1 MFCAAKLQKS
11 LEFKVESLEK
21 FVYLQQIYYKTNKSM
36 KGIVLAGGSGTRLYP
51 ITKGV
56 SKQLIPIFDKPMIYY
71 PISTLML
78 AGIREILIIST
89 PYDLPAFKRLLG
101 TGEDLG
107 VRFEYAEQP
116 SPDGLAQAFII
127 GEEFIGDDCACLV
140 LGDNIFYGSG
150 FTGMLKQAV
159 ANAEQNGQATVFGY
173 WVNDPERYGVAEFD
187 ENGNCLSIE
196 EKPAKPKSNYA
207 VVGLYFYPNSVVE
220 IAKNIKPS
228 ARGELEI
235 TTVNQEYL
243 NAHNLHVQT
252 LQRGF
257 AWLDTGTHDSLSEA
271 STFIEVIE
279 KRQGLKVACL
289 EEIAYKRGWID
300 SEQLKKLAQPMIKN
314 DYGQY
319 LLRRAEEY
327 IVK

>member
-1 MFCAAKLQKS
+1 
-11 LEFKVESLEK
+11 
-21 FVYLQQIYYKTNKSM
+21 M

-51 ITKGV
+51 ITKGI

-89 PYDLPAFKRLLG
+89 PYDLPGFKRLLG
-101 TGEDLG
+101 DGSDLG

-127 GEEFIGDDCACLV
+127 GEKFIGDDCVCLV

-159 ANAEQNGQATVFGY
+159 ISAEQNNHATVFGY

-187 ENGNCLSIE
+187 KDGNCLSIG

-235 TTVNQEYL
+235 TTVNQKYL
-243 NAHNLHVQT
+243 EQKNLLVQT

-289 EEIAYKRGWID
+289 EEIAYKRGWITK
-300 SEQLKKLAQPMIKN
+300 ERLIEIAKPMAKN

-327 IVK
+327 IR

>member
-1 MFCAAKLQKS
+1 
-11 LEFKVESLEK
+11 
-21 FVYLQQIYYKTNKSM
+21 M

-51 ITKGV
+51 ITKGI

-71 PISTLML
+71 PISALML

-89 PYDLPAFKRLLG
+89 PYDLPVFKRLLG
-101 TGEDLG
+101 DGSDLG
-107 VRFEYAEQP
+107 VHFEYAEQP

-127 GEEFIGDDCACLV
+127 GEKFIGDDCACLV

-150 FTGMLKQAV
+150 FTGLLKESV
-159 ANAEQNGQATVFGY
+159 ENAEKRGQATVFGY
-173 WVNDPERYGVAEFD
+173 YVNDPERYGVAEFD
-187 ENGNCLSIE
+187 ADGNCLSIE
-196 EKPAKPKSNYA
+196 EKPAQPKSNYA
-207 VVGLYFYPNSVVE
+207 VVGLYFYPNSVVD
-220 IAKNIKPS
+220 IAKHIKPS

-243 NAHNLHVQT
+243 AQKKLKVQT

-289 EEIAYKRGWID
+289 EEIAFKRGWIT
-300 SEQLKKLAQPMIKN
+300 KVKLEEVAKPMAKN
-314 DYGQY
+314 EYGKY
-319 LLRRAEEY
+319 LLSL
-327 IVK
+327 VK